1 LGCVWL
7 GLFPGVFGWAITFE
21 KVIVGWASRKSN
33 CEMWIMTFWKSSFGL
48 TDVAFE
54 MVDLAYK

>member
-1 LGCVWL
+1 L